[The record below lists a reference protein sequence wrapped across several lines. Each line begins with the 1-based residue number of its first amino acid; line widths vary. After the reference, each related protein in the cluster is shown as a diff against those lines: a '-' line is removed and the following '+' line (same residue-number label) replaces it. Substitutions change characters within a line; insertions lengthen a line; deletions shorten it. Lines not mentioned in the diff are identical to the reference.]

1 MKLEIKMKIRN
12 EYGQSCETVWTEYK
26 RKMNEIETFFFSLL
40 CHFLTVLWFTLAERA
55 IHCTL
60 VHWWNGRKTMHE
72 VEIKLWLSSVL
83 FCVSWKGKRTIK
95 FEWFDFHIVNVT
107 WALNRIWVD
116 WKHFNG
122 KSIYFFLHWTK
133 CGMKSLIFSRFRSVG
148 WLNFHYA
155 SRVNQFEK
163 LCKFIMKSVRFKMEF
178 IEILSFFR
186 KFGRKWNET

>member
-12 EYGQSCETVWTEYK
+12 EYVQSCGTVWTEYK
-26 RKMNEIETFFFSLL
+26 RKMNEIETFFFSALS
-40 CHFLTVLWFTLAERA
+40 FSYSVM
-55 IHCTL
+55 IHSSWTCCML

-83 FCVSWKGKRTIK
+83 FCVSWRGKRTIK

-133 CGMKSLIFSRFRSVG
+133 CGMKSLIFSRIRSVG